1 MPLKTQRDENVSMN
15 LTPMVDV
22 LFLLIIFFMVGT
34 KFADMERQFDVEL
47 PEAAEAA
54 PLTNPP
60 EEIIVNV
67 YDDGRLVVDRQTIE
81 LAALVQKLAEARA
94 QYADQAVLIRGDRK
108 TAYEWIVQ
116 VLSACQQAGIRK
128 KSLSV
133 TLEAASISR

>member
-60 EEIIVNV
+60 QEIIVNV
-67 YDDGRLVVDRQTIE
+67 YADGRLVVDQEEIK
-81 LAALVQKLAEARA
+81 LPALRDKLTEAHA
-94 QYADQAVLIRGDRK
+94 KYADQAVLIRGDRDTPYK
-108 TAYEWIVQ
+108 QIVQ
-116 VLSACQQAGIRK
+116 VLSACQQAQIRN

-133 TLEAASISR
+133 RLETGSISR